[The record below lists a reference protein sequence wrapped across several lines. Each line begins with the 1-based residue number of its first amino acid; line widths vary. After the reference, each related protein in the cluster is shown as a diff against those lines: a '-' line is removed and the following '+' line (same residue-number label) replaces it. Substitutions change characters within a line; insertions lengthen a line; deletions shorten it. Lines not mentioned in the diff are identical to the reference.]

1 MSHRWVTGRQWD
13 FHHCRGTLTSLD
25 GVRTVSWLLSRLC
38 PYSYNKCGILC
49 RGRGSQIRM
58 PHLSSSHRTIAWV
71 VDRCWEEHGHPN
83 ILLGCI
89 LQDML
94 KASLVSPQIS
104 PGVPKLSCHLLEL
117 MNRKYKTEP
126 TNNDQM
132 LQKWNRTSTNDL
144 PACER
149 RI

>member
-13 FHHCRGTLTSLD
+13 FHHCGGTLTSLD
-25 GVRTVSWLLSRLC
+25 GSSPTCAL
-38 PYSYNKCGILC
+38 YSYNKCGILC
-49 RGRGSQIRM
+49 WGKGQPDPHAPPVLQSQNNCLGSEQVLGRAWPPEYPVR
-58 PHLSSSHRTIAWV
+58 LYRT
-71 VDRCWEEHGHPN
+71 
-83 ILLGCI
+83 GCV
-89 LQDML
+89 QGQ
-94 KASLVSPQIS
+94 SLVSPQIS

-132 LQKWNRTSTNDL
+132 LQKWNRTPTDDL